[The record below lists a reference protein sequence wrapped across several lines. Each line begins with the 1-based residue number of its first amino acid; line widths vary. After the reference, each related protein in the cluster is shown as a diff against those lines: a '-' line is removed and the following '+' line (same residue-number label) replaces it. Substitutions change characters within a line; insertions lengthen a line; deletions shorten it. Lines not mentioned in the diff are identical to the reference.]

1 MKANKVFRCVLYGI
15 VSVLW
20 IHAYA
25 QSTVFPVDF
34 SKFKGQWYDL
44 TNDGVM
50 EYMSKAGFEDD
61 GFYQFNSDLT
71 GSSLLAK
78 FPYSEGLYC
87 ININNDNIM
96 DAYKI
101 GSYSFIYL
109 ANEDYTMREVFET
122 EYNKIPS
129 PIDFN
134 NDGFPDFVVNE
145 DTRQAD
151 VAVLVNGE
159 YITTKVQL
167 LTPEDYAGIQKE
179 LKLTGSTSAFA
190 YEYIIVPDKVVPSL
204 TSGIKS
210 IDLNSDGYV
219 DFVNPDDGSFY
230 QSLGDRRYVKNSF
243 GGKSTFRD
251 FNNDGL
257 MDVLVWDSEN
267 LKLTLFYSNPD
278 LSWGE
283 KKIFSNL
290 RCNDELFCY
299 DFDKDGDVDVLVP
312 FDQHHNNPKH
322 DNGASYIMVIENQGN
337 NSFKKHE
344 FLFDGTLWFKDCFDM
359 DGDGLFEI
367 SALKANEADSTDLV
381 LYEVSGLNIMDS
393 PQTIKKSITELE
405 DVYYLYWQREAHIN
419 EFLLADVCNSGYTN
433 LFYTQY
439 REVDYS
445 YKSFYT
451 KESVPSIAANNRPT
465 APQTINYS
473 FDASTNQLKISWSEG
488 TDKETSSVDLTYALR
503 IGTKK
508 DKGDIYFA
516 HANTDGTRRNL
527 LEGNSGY
534 SRHRV
539 FDVSSWKAGK
549 YYISVQSVD
558 PNCLGSVFSEYVV
571 FEKHTPASDFILSY
585 NDHIAIGDTCTVV
598 LQHGAESGCTYH
610 WDWAG
615 GTVVSAKEDGSE
627 YKIVFHEGG
636 DKLISLHVEDSNG
649 NVSLKKE
656 QVLSINHAKIKVLDR
671 NSENPGKGFDYAKLA
686 MDLDEDGDAEI
697 VVSDHPHEGY
707 TFHEGDAEGNYTSI
721 KKLWNSNMPDSRY
734 DDSYIPTDI
743 NHDGKA
749 DLAYYA
755 PDMAYLLINE
765 DGELTAGDDIKE
777 FVPKNVPDY
786 KKCADFN
793 NDGFVDLYYTSYQ
806 YIYANDGTYQ
816 SYKIKNVPYR
826 PLFLDYNRD
835 GLMDIIEEDG
845 TKWHKNNG
853 DFTFTESELNYEL
866 GFRSLVIADFD
877 GDGTWDYFDPPKGG
891 NYGLSHYA
899 DTLNFYWGDSSSITQ
914 IPCVKDE
921 PFCDEYVVADV
932 DNNGCLDIVID
943 CQGNKRIAV
952 IYLNK
957 DHSFKMET
965 IENDYS
971 DIEDF
976 NFHTTDGRFIF
987 NGYELSNVANEKP
1000 LAPTN
1005 LRASQ
1010 NGKFVTIEWNHSVD
1024 KETPEALMQYN
1035 ISIKHKGKTGE
1046 GSYLISPLNSTKNG
1060 VPVPSPHNLLIGNKF
1075 TIPLANIPA
1084 GEYEVQVQGVD
1095 RWHQESDFSEVYNLT
1110 VLAQSVIEMPTS
1122 TGIGKEVTVVIVTN
1136 SGDAVNFGE
1145 GATAVE
1151 TSTGV
1156 YTVSWNTAGQ
1166 KTVTVGSLASQSIY
1180 VYPLP
1185 EAGFTLP
1192 ESVLEGAT
1200 VNFTG
1205 ANIDSGTWE
1214 YSFNGADFEPVAESE
1229 AVRMSLGDGEK
1240 ASLVFNAAGE
1250 YKVRHTVS
1258 DAFNSV
1264 ECTVSV
1270 IVTGTNSQP
1279 EIAIVNINPDNGKY
1293 QINWSAEVFPE
1304 EVTSIN
1310 VYKET
1315 THSNVYELL
1324 ANVPVSENSYTDL
1337 TSQPDVTASRYHIS
1351 YVLPYGESECSND
1364 HQAMHVM
1371 INQGLNNTCNLSW
1384 SHYEGAEVDSY
1395 RILGGTTADNLQLI
1409 AEVSGH
1415 ISSYSDIQ
1423 AVGEMKYYAVEIQI
1437 GADAQPIT
1445 RSSANVLS
1453 SRSNVISAD
1462 DASVINFITDIV
1474 IYSET
1479 GESVMKGHPG
1489 ETLQLFAYLHPFS
1502 ATLRDIDWSIT
1513 DGNDFATID
1522 KNGLL
1527 TATKSGNVI
1536 VKATAVDGSEI
1547 FDEFTVVLDITVEV
1561 TGISLDK
1568 TSVELIEGESMAL
1581 IAIVSPEDATDKT
1594 VTWTSSNETIA
1605 TVANGVVTALTV
1617 GEVIISVQAG
1627 NKTSSCLVTVR
1638 KATGIENVVTEN
1650 ELWPADIY
1658 DVTGRMIRKDAISTA
1673 GLHVGLY
1680 FIKGKKVLVE

>member
-1 MKANKVFRCVLYGI
+1 MKANKVFRCVLYGV

-25 QSTVFPVDF
+25 QSTEFPVDF
-34 SKFKGQWYDL
+34 PKSKGQWYDL

-50 EYMSKAGFEDD
+50 EYMSRGEYFYDNEDD

-71 GSSLLAK
+71 KSSLLTK
-78 FPYSEGLYC
+78 VPYYEGLYC
-87 ININNDNIM
+87 ININNDNII
-96 DAYKI
+96 DTYESNSY
-101 GSYSFIYL
+101 GSIYL
-109 ANEDYTMREVFET
+109 ANEDYTMRGVFKT
-122 EYNKIPS
+122 GYNKIPS

-134 NDGFPDFVVNE
+134 NDGFPDFVVDE

-179 LKLTGSTSAFA
+179 LKLTGSTSGFT

-230 QSLGDRRYVKNSF
+230 QSLGDGRYVKNSF

-267 LKLTLFYSNPD
+267 LKLTLYYSNPD
-278 LSWGE
+278 MSWGE
-283 KKIFSNL
+283 KKLFSNL

-322 DNGASYIMVIENQGN
+322 NNGASYIMVIENQGN

-367 SALKANEADSTDLV
+367 SALKANETDSTDLV
-381 LYEVSGLNIMDS
+381 LYEVSGLDIQDS
-393 PQTIKKSITELE
+393 PQTIKKSIIELE
-405 DVYYLYWQREAHIN
+405 KEYYLYLQREQHIN

-433 LFYTQY
+433 LFYTNGKI
-439 REVDYS
+439 D
-445 YKSFYT
+445 T
-451 KESVPSIAANNRPT
+451 KESIPSIAANNRPT
-465 APQTINYS
+465 APQTIDYT
-473 FDASTNQLKISWSEG
+473 FDAATNQLKISWSEG
-488 TDKETSSVDLTYALR
+488 MDKETSSVDLTYALR
-503 IGTKK
+503 IGSEK

-516 HANTDGTRRNL
+516 HANADGTRRNL
-527 LEGNSGY
+527 LEGNSGH
-534 SRHRV
+534 SRYRV

-558 PNCLGSVFSEYVV
+558 PNYLGSPFGDYVV
-571 FEKHTPASDFILSY
+571 FEKNMPASDFILSY
-585 NDHIAIGDTCTVV
+585 KDHIAIGDTCTVV
-598 LQHGAESGCTYH
+598 LQHGVETGCTYH

-615 GTVVSAKEDGSE
+615 GTVVAAKEDGSE

-649 NVSLKKE
+649 NASLKKE
-656 QVLSINHAKIKVLDR
+656 WALSVNHAKIKAVDR
-671 NSENPGKGFDYAKLA
+671 YSENPGKGFDYAQLA
-686 MDLDEDGDAEI
+686 VDLDEDGDAEI
-697 VVSDHPHEGY
+697 VVSDQPHEGY
-707 TFHEGDAEGNYTSI
+707 TFHEGDAEGNYASI
-721 KKLWNSNMPDSRY
+721 KKLWNSNIPLGSRY
-734 DDSYIPTDI
+734 GDSYILTDI

-749 DLAYYA
+749 DLAHYA
-755 PDMAYLLINE
+755 PDKAYLLINE

-777 FVPKNVPDY
+777 FVPKAVPEY

-793 NDGFVDLYYTSYQ
+793 NDGFVDLYNTSYQ

-835 GLMDIIEEDG
+835 GLVDIIEEDG

-853 DFTFTESELNYEL
+853 DFTFAASELNYEF
-866 GFRSLVIADFD
+866 GFRSLVLSDFD
-877 GDGTWDYFDPPKGG
+877 GDGTWDYFNPAKGG
-891 NYGLSHYA
+891 NYGLTHYA
-899 DTLNFYWGDSSSITQ
+899 DTLDICWGDSSSTTR

-921 PFCDEYVVADV
+921 PFSDEYVVADV
-932 DNNGCLDIVID
+932 DNNGCLDIIIG

-971 DIEDF
+971 YIEDF
-976 NFHTTDGRFIF
+976 SFHTTDGRFIF
-987 NGYELSNVANEKP
+987 NGYELSDVANEKP

-1010 NGKFVTIEWNHSVD
+1010 SGKFVTIEWNHSVD

-1095 RWHQESDFSEVYNLT
+1095 RWYQESDFSEVYNLT

-1122 TGIGKEVTVVIVTN
+1122 TGIGKEVTVRIVTN

-1151 TSTGV
+1151 TSAGV
-1156 YTVSWNTAGQ
+1156 YTVSWSTAGQ
-1166 KTVTVGSLASQSIY
+1166 KTVTVGSLASQNIY

-1192 ESVLEGAT
+1192 TSVLEGAT

-1205 ANIDSGTWE
+1205 TNIGSGVWE
-1214 YSFNGADFEPVAESE
+1214 YSLNGADFEPMAGSE
-1229 AVRMSLGDGEK
+1229 TVKMSLGDGEK
-1240 ASLVFNAAGE
+1240 ASLVFNVAGE
-1250 YKVRHTVS
+1250 YQVRHTVS

-1264 ECTVSV
+1264 ERAVSV
-1270 IVTGTNSQP
+1270 TVTSANSQP
-1279 EIAIVNINPDNGKY
+1279 EITIVNINPDSGKY
-1293 QINWSAEVFPE
+1293 QINWSAERFPG
-1304 EVTSIN
+1304 EVIGVN

-1324 ANVPVSENSYTDL
+1324 ANVPVTENSYTDL

-1351 YVLPYGESECSND
+1351 YVLSYGESQRSDD

-1371 INQGLNNTCNLSW
+1371 INQGMNNTWNLSW
-1384 SHYEGAEVDSY
+1384 SHYEGEEVDCY
-1395 RILGGTTADNLQLI
+1395 RILGGTTADNLQFI

-1415 ISSYSDIQ
+1415 ISSYSNID
-1423 AVGEMKYYAVEIQI
+1423 VSSSLRYYAVEIQVE
-1437 GADAQPIT
+1437 ADGQPIT
-1445 RSSANVLS
+1445 RGSDNVLS
-1453 SRSNVISAD
+1453 SRSNVISTD
-1462 DASVINFITDIV
+1462 DASVINFIADIV

-1479 GESVMKGHPG
+1479 GESVMKGYRG

-1502 ATLRDIDWSIT
+1502 ATLRDIDWSIVE
-1513 DGNDFATID
+1513 GSDFATID
-1522 KNGLL
+1522 KEGLL
-1527 TATKSGNVI
+1527 TAMESGDVT
-1536 VKATAVDGSEI
+1536 VRATAVDGSGV
-1547 FDEFTVVLDITVEV
+1547 FDEFVVTLDLEAE
-1561 TGISLDK
+1561 GIS
-1568 TSVELIEGESMAL
+1568 
-1581 IAIVSPEDATDKT
+1581 PENIRPK
-1594 VTWTSSNETIA
+1594 
-1605 TVANGVVTALTV
+1605 NG
-1617 GEVIISVQAG
+1617 I
-1627 NKTSSCLVTVR
+1627 
-1638 KATGIENVVTEN
+1638 
-1650 ELWPADIY
+1650 WPADIY
-1658 DVTGRMIRKDAISTA
+1658 DITGRMVRKGAISA
-1673 GLHVGLY
+1673 EGLQPGLY
-1680 FIKGKKVLVE
+1680 IVKGKKILVK